1 MRRRRVFVVACILAL
16 ALGAGYFLHSGA
28 IAGHAAHPDSSPT
41 VDTGGPTPQSTP
53 EIDAA
58 TTAHKRST
66 HRVTSSAPLPPP
78 GTPLKDIYDEL
89 AARAR
94 SGDRAASVRL
104 FHDTLR
110 CRYVD
115 DLRQRYSFALP
126 QRKRMAQS
134 HKDGP
139 DIETESLPGP
149 SKDDMTWLG
158 QTEPMCAGA
167 DPESSRSSPE
177 WMRIAAQQG
186 DAEAIGCYLNQ
197 DFINVP
203 DALQHMQWLTD
214 FQRDA
219 PELAFKAVANG
230 DWKAVFLLSMAYAGL
245 GNGRWLSQTIAP
257 DTEQA
262 YRYAYLLELGGGIT
276 QKVVQGA
283 LEQQLTAEQIAAA
296 RTWANEVFATRFHGT
311 PMYTGTLHPICPNP
325 MALQN

>member
-1 MRRRRVFVVACILAL
+1 MRRRQIFAVICILVL
-16 ALGAGYFLHSGA
+16 ALGAGYFLHRSAFSGHNTRTDPPA
-28 IAGHAAHPDSSPT
+28 IAQPESKTESAPGVQKQSKHRT
-41 VDTGGPTPQSTP
+41 VAP
-53 EIDAA
+53 A
-58 TTAHKRST
+58 
-66 HRVTSSAPLPPP
+66 SSAPLPPP

-126 QRKRMAQS
+126 QLKRIAQS
-134 HKDGP
+134 HKNGT
-139 DIETESLPGP
+139 DIETESMPGP
-149 SKDDMTWLG
+149 SKEEMTWLG

-177 WMRIAAQQG
+177 WMLIAAQQG
-186 DAEAIGCYLNQ
+186 DAEAIDCYLNQ

-203 DALQHMQWLTD
+203 NALQHMQWLTD

-219 PELAFKAVANG
+219 PELALKAVANG
-230 DWKAVFLLSMAYAGL
+230 DWKAVSLLSMAYAGL
-245 GNGRWLSQTIAP
+245 GSGRWLNQTIAP

-262 YRYAYLLELGGGIT
+262 YRYAYLLELGGGTT
-276 QKVVQGA
+276 QKDEQGA
-283 LEQQLTAEQIAAA
+283 LEQQLTANQIVAA
-296 RTWANEVFATRFHGT
+296 RTWANEVFATAFHGT
-311 PMYTGTLHPICPNP
+311 RMYTGTLQSICPNP
-325 MALQN
+325 MALPN